1 MTVMM
6 RAAVAEGDGVLS
18 IREWEHPGEPGLGE
32 VLVSLRASGV
42 CHTDVGVVEGYLR
55 QGPPPVVPGHEPMGV
70 VAALGDGVEGLAV
83 GQRVA
88 VDPLVVCGRCPR
100 CLAGQGHICER
111 WRAGIEGCG
120 SIGRARPGGFAE
132 YLLAPARNI
141 VALPDGVSDA
151 EGAIL
156 VDACA
161 TSYHAVRR
169 GAPRPGETALVLGLG
184 GLGQAS
190 LRFLRL
196 TTGLRIIAADNL
208 EHKLELASTSGA
220 DVLVDATRDDVAEVA
235 RRATGG
241 RGVDLVVEHTGNP
254 MAAAAGIG
262 ALRLGG
268 RIVVAGCSAQSF
280 AVPMVRCCL
289 DEISVLGSH
298 GFTHGEILEVAAL
311 IDSGVVRF
319 GDLVSHHLALSE
331 LPYALQMLSDPE
343 VAAKERPVRIVIDR
357 YDH

>member
-1 MTVMM
+1 M
-6 RAAVAEGDGVLS
+6 RAAVVQGDGDLV
-18 IREWEHPGEPGLGE
+18 IRDFDHPGQPGPGQ

-70 VAALGDGVEGLAV
+70 VAAVGAGVEGLTV

-100 CLAGQGHICER
+100 CLAGEPHICER
-111 WRAGIEGCG
+111 WRAGADGCG
-120 SIGRARPGGFAE
+120 SIGRAMPGGFAE
-132 YLLAPARNI
+132 YLLAPDRNI
-141 VALPDGVSDA
+141 VPLPDGVSDA
-151 EGAIL
+151 EGALL

-169 GAPRPGETALVLGLG
+169 AAPRPGETALVLGLG

-196 TTGLRIIAADNL
+196 TSGLRILAADTL
-208 EHKLELASTSGA
+208 EYKLALAEGSGA
-220 DVLVDATRDDVAEVA
+220 DVLVDAGRDDVAEVA
-235 RRATGG
+235 RRVTGG

-254 MAAAAGIG
+254 AAAEAGVS

-268 RIVVAGCSAQSF
+268 RLVVAGCSAQAFS
-280 AVPMVRCCL
+280 VPMVRCCL
-289 DEISVLGSH
+289 DEISILGSH

-311 IDSGVVRF
+311 IDSGAVRF
-319 GDLVSHHLALSE
+319 DDLVSHRLPLSE

-343 VAAKERPVRIVIDR
+343 VGAKERPVRIVIDR
-357 YDH
+357 YDA

>member
-1 MTVMM
+1 M
-6 RAAVAEGDGVLS
+6 RAAVVQGDGDLVV
-18 IREWEHPGEPGLGE
+18 RDWDHPGEPGPDE
-32 VLVSLRASGV
+32 VLVALRASGV

-55 QGPPPVVPGHEPMGV
+55 QGPPPVIPGHEPMGV
-70 VAALGDGVEGLAV
+70 VAAVGALVGGVSV

-100 CLAGQGHICER
+100 CLAGEPHICER
-111 WRAGIEGCG
+111 WRAGTDGCG

-132 YLLAPARNI
+132 YLLAPERNI
-141 VALPDGVSDA
+141 VPLPDGVSDA

-169 GAPRPGETALVLGLG
+169 AAPHPGETALVLGLG

-196 TTGLRIIAADNL
+196 TTGLRIIAADSL
-208 EHKLELASTSGA
+208 EHKLELAEASGA
-220 DVLVDATRDDVAEVA
+220 DILVHVGRDDVSEVA
-235 RRATGG
+235 RQVTGG
-241 RGVDLVVEHTGNP
+241 RGVDLVLEHTGNP
-254 MAAAAGIG
+254 NAAASGVS

-268 RIVVAGCSAQSF
+268 RLVVAGCSAQSF
-280 AVPMVRCCL
+280 SVPMVRCCL
-289 DEISVLGSH
+289 DEISILGSH

-311 IDSGVVRF
+311 IDSGTVHF
-319 GDLVSHHLALSE
+319 DDLVSHRLPLSE
-331 LPYALQMLSDPE
+331 LPYALRMLSDPE

-357 YDH
+357 YDA